1 MKHTIACNLASYGRY
16 RDTAYVHLAEIGL
29 SHVEI
34 PCPERSDTARVSKE
48 LSDYGL
54 AASSLI
60 VPCQLDAD
68 DVVIRFTHTLEAVAE
83 MGVKTVFTSVK
94 TGELDLDYVYGR
106 LQSIGDAAARHGVTV
121 VLETHPDLVTNAR
134 IALDTMSGV
143 AHPNVRV
150 NFDTANVYYY
160 NEGVDVVEELRQV
173 ARYVAA
179 VHLKDTNGGFKTWH
193 FPALGDGV
201 VDFPS
206 LFEVLEAVSYQGPLT
221 LEIEGIEGETLTEEI
236 ARTRVEQS
244 LAYLDRL
251 GLTGGE

>member
-1 MKHTIACNLASYGRY
+1 MEIKTLGKTGLKVSRLGAGL
-16 RDTAYVHLAEIGL
+16 VEIG
-29 SHVEI
+29 SFN
-34 PCPERSDTARVSKE
+34 KE
-48 LSDYGL
+48 EAQQAGRILNS
-54 AASSLI
+54 A
-60 VPCQLDAD
+60 LDAG
-68 DVVIRFTHTLEAVAE
+68 INF
-83 MGVKTVFTSVK
+83 
-94 TGELDLDYVYGR
+94 
-106 LQSIGDAAARHGVTV
+106 
-121 VLETHPDLVTNAR
+121 
-134 IALDTMSGV
+134 
-143 AHPNVRV
+143 
-150 NFDTANVYYY
+150 FDTANVYYY
-160 NEGVDVVEELRQV
+160 NEGVDVVEELRQI